1 MKTMNGIRSLGIVL
15 SFLLFLLISVQAIA
29 EDNMTVRITAPTSG
43 SKWSPCMN
51 IDLTAEATIQTGTIK
66 NVKFYKR
73 DGLQYIGQA
82 TKTPYTVVMKE
93 AQPGF
98 YDVIAKAT
106 DDASNSVF
114 SETSYFTVGDNP
126 DGNMLFN
133 GDFECSGKPW
143 VLGLTDTAKATVT
156 FDSLAELYSGQ
167 AMIMTIQSGGALSW
181 HIQYYQNFP
190 IYNGHTYFV
199 SFTAVTPEPKA
210 ISVNFQENGGD
221 WTVPWQQDL
230 TVYDPVE
237 YGPFEFQCFEDDI
250 TAQFKFILGGN
261 RIEIWIDHV
270 VIIDN
275 TVDAVPGGEERV
287 SRTFH
292 LLGNHPNPF
301 NSSTAIRYRTPE
313 PGDVVLDI
321 FDIQGRKI
329 RTLSEAFNQAGTHQ
343 VFWDGTDAFHL
354 PLPSGT
360 YIFNL
365 KASAGGK
372 SWSENGKMM
381 LVK

>member
-1 MKTMNGIRSLGIVL
+1 MKTMNGRRSSGSVL
-15 SFLLFLLISVQAIA
+15 TVLLTILICVQAYA
-29 EDNMTVRITAPTSG
+29 EDNMTVRITAPESG
-43 SKWSPCMN
+43 SKWSPCIN
-51 IDLTAEATIQTGTIK
+51 INLTAEATIQTGTIK

-73 DGLQYIGQA
+73 EGLQFIGQA
-82 TKTPYTVVMKE
+82 TKVPYTFVMKE

-98 YDVIAKAT
+98 YDIIAKVT
-106 DDASNSVF
+106 DDANNTAF
-114 SETSYFTVGDNP
+114 SETIYFTVGENE

-143 VLGLTDTAKATVT
+143 VMGLTGTARATVVY
-156 FDSLAELYSGQ
+156 DSMAELYSGQ
-167 AMIMTIQSGGALSW
+167 AMMMTIQDGGELSW
-181 HIQYYQNFP
+181 YIQYYQNFP
-190 IYNGHTYFV
+190 IYAGHTYFV
-199 SFTAVTPEPKA
+199 SFWAVAMEPKA

-230 TVYDPVE
+230 EVYDPAL
-237 YGPFEFQCFEDDI
+237 YGPFEFQCMEDDI
-250 TAQFKFILGGN
+250 TAQFKFILGAN
-261 RIEIWIDHV
+261 TTEIWLDHV
-270 VIIDN
+270 VIVDN
-275 TVDAVPGGEERV
+275 LANAVPAGEAGV

-301 NSSTAIRYRTPE
+301 NSSTAIRYRMPA
-313 PGDVVLDI
+313 PGNVVLDI

-343 VFWDGTDAFHL
+343 VFWDGTDAFSL
-354 PLPSGT
+354 PVPSGT
-360 YIFNL
+360 YLFNV

-372 SWSENGKMM
+372 SWSENGKML